1 MNSKVKSKFKT
12 HKKKFHN
19 TSAHIKLLIQSEA
32 KMPSHF
38 LSSQWELAVA
48 EAVGRQR
55 QVQSFLRR
63 ATQNAKMAEAI
74 LGCDWLSL
82 NLLLPRG
89 SGQGRAEQHQWA
101 EFLK

>member
-1 MNSKVKSKFKT
+1 MNSQGKSKFKT

-48 EAVGRQR
+48 EGRGSGQAEAE
-55 QVQSFLRR
+55 FLRR

-82 NLLLPRG
+82 KLLLPRG
-89 SGQGRAEQHQWA
+89 SGQGRAEQHQWQS
-101 EFLK
+101 F

>member
-1 MNSKVKSKFKT
+1 MNSQVKSKFKT

-48 EAVGRQR
+48 EG
-55 QVQSFLRR
+55 
-63 ATQNAKMAEAI
+63 
-74 LGCDWLSL
+74 
-82 NLLLPRG
+82 RG
-89 SGQGRAEQHQWA
+89 SGQAEAGA
-101 EFLK
+101 EFFEKSNTECQDG